1 MAAPVI
7 RQFFKNTFTSYITAA
22 LSIGITLVFTPYL
35 ISMLGKEKYG
45 IWQLSFS
52 LIGYMALANLGMKQS
67 LVRYYSKYYATEN
80 WDGVNGIYNAAVR
93 IYTGLATVILIL
105 TPIVAFLILPN
116 FQIEPDMFRIAQ
128 VVVITLGIAQTA
140 NLFFVPFSAVGG
152 FHRFDVS
159 NYFRV
164 GRAILEPLTMVVVL
178 ELGRGLQTMAWAV
191 LALTMVYW
199 LSINAYR
206 ARAFPKMA
214 LTLGKVESENYRLL
228 FGYGIIAFLIMI
240 ADFLIYHTDN
250 LVIGWFLSMEA
261 VAVYA
266 ISSSITAKIRGV
278 IGILAV
284 PLVPTISHFEAHQ
297 DFGRIQTIYRKAM
310 LYLYF
315 IAAFVAVTVVFFGGP
330 FIRLWVGEDFV
341 ESIPVLKILMLG
353 SAIAY
358 PQLIANSIL
367 YGLSKHKIV
376 FYVLLGEALCNIG
389 LSIVLIHLWGI
400 TGVAWGTTI
409 PQLVIYSVVYPLVF
423 QRVIGGPAKQ
433 FYANASRSI
442 VVSAVITVP
451 IAWAMRTLL
460 PPDSWLS
467 WVIDCTIVSLAA
479 LLGLFL
485 FVLEGPDRQR
495 LLAKLRSALGRQP
508 DKG

>member
-7 RQFFKNTFTSYITAA
+7 RQFFKNTFTSYVTAA

-67 LVRYYSKYYATEN
+67 LVRYYSRYYATED

-93 IYTGLATVILIL
+93 IYAGLATVILIL

-116 FQIEPDMFRIAQ
+116 FQIEPDMFRTAQ
-128 VVVITLGIAQTA
+128 VVIITLGIAQTA
-140 NLFFVPFSAVGG
+140 NLFFVPFSAIGG
-152 FHRFDVS
+152 FHRFDIS

-164 GRAILEPLTMVVVL
+164 GRAVLEPLTMVVVL

-206 ARAFPKMA
+206 VRAFPKMA
-214 LTLGKVESENYRLL
+214 LTLRKIESENYRLL
-228 FGYGIIAFLIMI
+228 FGYGIVAFLIMI
-240 ADFLIYHTDN
+240 TSFMIYHTDN

-297 DFGRIQTIYRKAM
+297 DFGKIQTIYRKAM

-330 FIRLWVGEDFV
+330 FIRLWIGEDFV
-341 ESIPVLKILMLG
+341 DSIPVLKILMLG

-376 FYVLLGEALCNIG
+376 FYVLLGEALCNLG
-389 LSIVLIHLWGI
+389 LSVVLIHYLGI
-400 TGVAWGTTI
+400 VGVAWGTTI
-409 PQLVIYSVVYPLVF
+409 PQLVIYSVVYPLAF
-423 QRVIGGPAKQ
+423 RRVIGGKASQ
-433 FYANASRSI
+433 FYANATRSLL
-442 VVSAVITVP
+442 VAAVITAP
-451 IAWAMRTLL
+451 AAWVMRTVL
-460 PPDSWLS
+460 PPDTWLV
-467 WVIDCTIVSLAA
+467 WVIDCSVVSFAGLA
-479 LLGLFL
+479 GLFL
-485 FVLEGPDRQR
+485 FVLEPEDRTR
-495 LLAKLRSALGRQP
+495 LVAKIRSTLSRQS